1 MGLTNFKIKSAAI
14 GKRHHDGGGLY
25 LTLSARCRGKWT
37 IRYMINRKAKE
48 IGLGRYPELSL
59 ADARK
64 KHFEA
69 RILIAEGKDPLIERR
84 KALAQTKREALTRFS
99 DVAESYIEEHRLK
112 WTNKKHAHDWKST
125 LGRMAYPVLDQKPL
139 AHLATEDVIRVLKPI
154 WYRKHETARKLQ
166 GRIKL
171 IFGYAKAG
179 KLYVG
184 ENPAA
189 WQDHLCHYFPV
200 LSGPHHVKHHRSLH
214 YGLLPGFFAQLVQLD
229 TIGSKALQYTIL
241 TAARTSEVRC
251 VRRDEIDFKKML
263 WNVPPER
270 MKARKPHKVPLSHQ
284 TAELIDGIMAAHNYP
299 FLFHGLNP
307 EKPLSNMAMLSLLK
321 KRYKDVNTTVHG
333 FRSTFR
339 TWASDMTE
347 YNDSIMEFALA
358 HQLDEKVEGAYN
370 RTELVEKRRPL
381 MQDWADYA
389 YGHATAPTAIVH

>member
-69 RILIAEGKDPLIERR
+69 RILIADGKDPLIERR

-99 DVAESYIEEHRLK
+99 DVAESYIEEHSPK
-112 WTNKKHAHDWKST
+112 WTNKKHAHDWTST
-125 LGRMAYPVLDQKPL
+125 LRRMAYPVLDQKPL

-154 WYRKHETARKLQ
+154 WYSKHETARKLQ

-179 KLYVG
+179 KLYFG

-189 WQDHLCHYFPV
+189 WQDHLCHYFPA

-214 YGLLPGFFAQLVQLD
+214 YGLLPGFYAQLTQLD

-241 TAARTSEVRC
+241 TAARTSEVRY
-251 VRRDEIDFKKML
+251 VGRDEIDFNKML
-263 WNVPPER
+263 WNVPAER
-270 MKARKPHKVPLSHQ
+270 MKARKPHKVPLSQ
-284 TAELIDGIMAAHNYP
+284 QAAELIDGIMAAHNYP
-299 FLFHGLNP
+299 FLFPGMNP
-307 EKPLSNMAMLSLLK
+307 KKPLSNMAMLSLLK
-321 KRYKDVNTTVHG
+321 KKYKDIDTTVHG

-389 YGHATAPTAIVH
+389 YGHAIAQTAIVH

>member
-1 MGLTNFKIKSAAI
+1 MPVKSI
-14 GKRHHDGGGLY
+14 LKPVFSLQR
-25 LTLSARCRGKWT
+25 
-37 IRYMINRKAKE
+37 AKTH
-48 IGLGRYPELSL
+48 LPR
-59 ADARK
+59 
-64 KHFEA
+64 
-69 RILIAEGKDPLIERR
+69 RR

-263 WNVPPER
+263 WNVPAER